1 MPQVMTILNCLHFD
15 KIIFDPEVEVRCIPY
30 RAIKIRGSDPGY
42 VAIVLNLP
50 VFYVVIF
57 FDKNQCE
64 TIDDIPLYL
73 LTI

>member
-50 VFYVVIF
+50 VFYVVI
-57 FDKNQCE
+57 KLSS
-64 TIDDIPLYL
+64 PLKKIRYFYEK
-73 LTI
+73 